1 MSFEFAERLPK
12 RHPADAEA
20 SRERALGREAIAG
33 CQLPALD
40 RMFEGG
46 FDLRVGGAASR
57 LDRSFRESHYGLDFS
72 MVVLGDTQFHPLWL
86 RDNCQCSDCRHESG
100 QRLLDT
106 RLLPDDLSVV
116 TVNGYKVSFSDGHT
130 SVFDPAWLRANAGDA
145 PSSTRRLWG
154 AEIQDELPMGWYD
167 EVSAG
172 GEPLRRWL
180 ASVDEFGFAI
190 LTDGPTE
197 PETVTRTAE
206 LFGFVRET
214 NYGRLFDV
222 KTVVNPTNLAYTGL
236 GLGAHTDNPY
246 RDPTPTLQLL
256 HCLASSADGGENT
269 LVDSFHVAQDLPP
282 DDFDVLARTPI
293 RFRYADADTDL
304 EAETPVISLDARRG
318 VQAVHY
324 NTRSAQPFR
333 LPPDAVGR
341 YYDAYQRF
349 GRMLEEPGYRI
360 QFKLDAGDLFIVDN
374 LRVMHGRTGYAASGG
389 ERHLQ
394 GCYADRDG
402 LRSTLAVLSR

>member
-1 MSFEFAERLPK
+1 MDVTTLNP
-12 RHPADAEA
+12 
-20 SRERALGREAIAG
+20 I
-33 CQLPALD
+33 
-40 RMFEGG
+40 
-46 FDLRVGGAASR
+46 
-57 LDRSFRESHYGLDFS
+57 
-72 MVVLGDTQFHPLWL
+72 WL
-86 RDNCQCSDCRHESG
+86 RDNCPCPECRHESG

-106 RLLPDDLSVV
+106 RTIPDDLTV
-116 TVNGYKVSFSDGHT
+116 TWTSENEAQFSDGHAST
-130 SVFDPAWLRANAGDA
+130 FDAAWLAAHAGPQPA
-145 PSSTRRLWG
+145 RPRRLWD
-154 AEIQDELPMGWYD
+154 ASIQDSLPRMPYAT
-167 EVSAG
+167 VARG
-172 GEPLRRWL
+172 GPPLRDWL
-180 ASVDEFGFAI
+180 AAVDELGFAI

-197 PETVTRTAE
+197 PGTVTRVAE

-256 HCLASSADGGENT
+256 HCLASNAEGGENT
-269 LVDSFHVAQDLPP
+269 LVDAFRVVRDLPAG
-282 DDFDVLARTPI
+282 DVELLSRHPV

-304 EAETPVISLDARRG
+304 DTETPVITAVARG
-318 VQAVHY
+318 EVQAVHY

-333 LPPDAVGR
+333 LPEGVMGD
-341 YYDAYQRF
+341 YYAAYQRF
-349 GRMLEEPGYRI
+349 GRMLESPAYRI
-360 QFKLDAGDLFIVDN
+360 QFKLAPGDLFIVEN
-374 LRVMHGRTGYAASGG
+374 LRVLHGRTGYASSGG